1 MSDKPGAQPP
11 PTDPLADIKGDAQ
24 AAAAKLQTGA
34 AQAADTV
41 RGTVAGAA
49 QEAVSTGEEIAGA
62 ARERVEG
69 LADEGKRAAAEQ
81 ASGFAGAIRHA
92 AEDLESSSP
101 EIARHVRTAADSVE
115 GISAALRERSAGQLM
130 QDVTDFARRQPAAFF
145 GVAALA
151 GFALARFAKSSSDGV
166 SGAGVSGGGGSA
178 GRHARPGSVSPNAAP
193 GWVPAEGGDVPRPAT
208 MAAASLGGA
217 VAHRPGDAR
226 PGSMPEAPAHQPATM
241 AAGMTSGST
250 ASSSGAASP
259 QPSDRSGTPL

>member
-1 MSDKPGAQPP
+1 MSDKPGAKPP
-11 PTDPLADIKGDAQ
+11 PTDPRADPLADIKGDAQ
-24 AAAAKLQTGA
+24 AAASKLQTGA

-49 QEAVSTGEEIAGA
+49 EEAVSTGEEIAGA

-69 LADEGKRAAAEQ
+69 LADQGKQAVAEQ

-115 GISAALRERSAGQLM
+115 GISAALRDRSAGQLM

-166 SGAGVSGGGGSA
+166 PGSA
-178 GRHARPGSVSPNAAP
+178 GRHAGPVSVSPNAAP
-193 GWVPAEGGDVPRPAT
+193 GWVPTHGDDVPRPAT

-217 VAHRPGDAR
+217 VAHRPGDAM
-226 PGSMPEAPAHQPATM
+226 PGSMPAAPPHHPATL
-241 AAGMTSGST
+241 APVAPSGS
-250 ASSSGAASP
+250 SPGAASP